1 MRRPILTSALL
12 ALPAALLS
20 PAAAAAATLRIVDPG
35 GRAVAGVPVVVWP
48 LVGAVRR
55 PLASGVTDAGGRLAV
70 PAGAARIAVPGAP
83 ARYLPD
89 TAATVVVPAVA
100 RPPAAVAAAAAR
112 SALGCVE
119 TVTTTALVEAPLVV
133 GELHTAADAVEMLTY
148 GPLATAIV
156 EVAANEGRGWY
167 DAGSAR
173 VVTRRPAPVIW
184 YARAETGRYVA
195 TRYRYAF
202 EHHAF
207 RRAGGTCVERD
218 HDTVR
223 AVAWT
228 GGAFSGADLRTLDHR
243 CGTAPAA
250 NVALFGRGAAF
261 ARTTG
266 RAAEVR
272 GAANLFGVSLW
283 ARSDWSSGLVA
294 HWAFGRAISTHVL
307 CGVDGPPA
315 TATRV
320 LAGR

>member
-1 MRRPILTSALL
+1 MGRLTLHCASAALL
-12 ALPAALLS
+12 AALVA
-20 PAAAAAATLRIVDPG
+20 PAAARAATLRLVDPG
-35 GRAVAGVPVVVWP
+35 GRPVAGVPVVVWP
-48 LVGAVRR
+48 LAGVVRR

-70 PAGAARIAVPGAP
+70 PAEAARVALPGAP
-83 ARYLPD
+83 PRYVPD
-89 TAATVVVPAVA
+89 AAATVTVAAVV

-133 GELHTAADAVEMLTY
+133 GELHTAADALERLAY
-148 GPLATAIV
+148 GPLATSIV

-173 VVTRRPAPVIW
+173 VVTRRAAPAIW
-184 YARAETGRYVA
+184 DARAETGRYAA

-207 RRAGGTCVERD
+207 RRAGGTCVDRD

-228 GGAFSGADLRTLDHR
+228 GGALGGADLRRLDHR

-250 NVALFGRGAAF
+250 NVALFGRGTGF

-272 GAANLFGVSLW
+272 AAANLPGVSLW

-294 HWAFGRAISTHVL
+294 RWTFGRAISTHVL

-315 TATRV
+315 TTTRV